1 MADFMHEGKRF
12 NLWQQNYQKK
22 KKKCLVLTAED
33 FQQQKYCIQPTKY
46 EACST

>member
-1 MADFMHEGKRF
+1 MKERDLICDSKITK
-12 NLWQQNYQKK
+12 KK